1 MERKKKWEGL
11 NSKNLSASSMDSSL
25 IGPTL
30 PPISS
35 FTLPTG
41 ASGATGPTGPTGATG
56 ITGPTGPTG
65 ATGITGPTGPTGATG
80 ITGSTGPTGVTGI
93 TGPTGPT
100 GVTGPSGG
108 PAGPTGPTG
117 PSGGP
122 IGPTGA
128 TGITGPIGPT
138 GATGI
143 TGPIGPTGAT
153 GITGSTGPTGVTGIT
168 GPTGPTGVTGITGST
183 GPTGVTGITGP
194 TGPTGVTG
202 ITGSTGPTGVTGI
215 TGPTG
220 PTGVT
225 GITGPTGPTGVTGI
239 TGPTGPTGFESAFR
253 AFKSTDQSV
262 TANTLSIVTFETTQ
276 FDLNGE
282 YDGVSTFIPQQDGV
296 YLIITTII
304 FSPTDDTLNY
314 VTEVFIT
321 VNSALIAGDDSFF
334 GGNTG
339 LLNAVTVSTI
349 VQLNAGDMVQVQ
361 AGSTIDG
368 VIASP
373 LLTNFQA
380 ARFPSPVPNTL
391 FLLNNVSADWSKR
404 PFSRKS

>member
-11 NSKNLSASSMDSSL
+11 NSKNLSASSLDSSL

-41 ASGATGPTGPTGATG
+41 ASGATGPTGPTGVTG

-65 ATGITGPTGPTGATG
+65 ATGITGPTGPTG
-80 ITGSTGPTGVTGI
+80 I
-93 TGPTGPT
+93 TGP
-100 GVTGPSGG
+100 
-108 PAGPTGPTG
+108 
-117 PSGGP
+117 
-122 IGPTGA
+122 
-128 TGITGPIGPT
+128 
-138 GATGI
+138 
-143 TGPIGPTGAT
+143 
-153 GITGSTGPTGVTGIT
+153 
-168 GPTGPTGVTGITGST
+168 
-183 GPTGVTGITGP
+183 
-194 TGPTGVTG
+194 
-202 ITGSTGPTGVTGI
+202 TGPTGVTGI

-239 TGPTGPTGFESAFR
+239 TGPTGPTGVTGITGPTGPSGGPIGPTGATGITGSTGPTGATGITGSTGPTGATGITGPTGPTGVTGITGSTGPTGATGITGPTGLTGVTGITGPTGPTGVTGITGPTGFESAFR

-368 VIASP
+368 FIASP

-391 FLLNNVSADWSKR
+391 FLLNNLSADWSKR
-404 PFSRKS
+404 PFSRKT

>member
-1 MERKKKWEGL
+1 M
-11 NSKNLSASSMDSSL
+11 
-25 IGPTL
+25 
-30 PPISS
+30 
-35 FTLPTG
+35 
-41 ASGATGPTGPTGATG
+41 TGP
-56 ITGPTGPTG
+56 
-65 ATGITGPTGPTGATG
+65 
-80 ITGSTGPTGVTGI
+80 
-93 TGPTGPT
+93 
-100 GVTGPSGG
+100 
-108 PAGPTGPTG
+108 
-117 PSGGP
+117 
-122 IGPTGA
+122 
-128 TGITGPIGPT
+128 
-138 GATGI
+138 
-143 TGPIGPTGAT
+143 
-153 GITGSTGPTGVTGIT
+153 
-168 GPTGPTGVTGITGST
+168 
-183 GPTGVTGITGP
+183 
-194 TGPTGVTG
+194 
-202 ITGSTGPTGVTGI
+202 
-215 TGPTG
+215 
-220 PTGVT
+220 
-225 GITGPTGPTGVTGI
+225 

-262 TANTLSIVTFETTQ
+262 IANTLSIVTFETTQ

-321 VNSALIAGDDSFF
+321 VNSTLIAGDDSFF

-368 VIASP
+368 AIASP

-391 FLLNNVSADWSKR
+391 FLLNNLSADWSNR

>member
-11 NSKNLSASSMDSSL
+11 NSKKLSASSLDSSL

-35 FTLPTG
+35 FTLPSGPTGSTG
-41 ASGATGPTGPTGATG
+41 ATGGTGATGPTGATGRTGATGPTGATG
-56 ITGPTGPTG
+56 ITG
-65 ATGITGPTGPTGATG
+65 A
-80 ITGSTGPTGVTGI
+80 
-93 TGPTGPT
+93 
-100 GVTGPSGG
+100 
-108 PAGPTGPTG
+108 
-117 PSGGP
+117 
-122 IGPTGA
+122 
-128 TGITGPIGPT
+128 
-138 GATGI
+138 
-143 TGPIGPTGAT
+143 
-153 GITGSTGPTGVTGIT
+153 
-168 GPTGPTGVTGITGST
+168 
-183 GPTGVTGITGP
+183 
-194 TGPTGVTG
+194 
-202 ITGSTGPTGVTGI
+202 TGPTGVTGI

-225 GITGPTGPTGVTGI
+225 GITGPTGPTGVTGVTGPSGGPVGPTGPTGPSGGPIGPTGITGPTGPTGATGITGPTGPTGATGIIGPTGPTGATGITGPTGPTGVTGITGPTGATGI

-368 VIASP
+368 AIASP

-391 FLLNNVSADWSKR
+391 FLLNNLSADWSKR

>member
-1 MERKKKWEGL
+1 
-11 NSKNLSASSMDSSL
+11 
-25 IGPTL
+25 
-30 PPISS
+30 
-35 FTLPTG
+35 TG
-41 ASGATGPTGPTGATG
+41 ATGPTGATG
-56 ITGPTGPTG
+56 ITG
-65 ATGITGPTGPTGATG
+65 A
-80 ITGSTGPTGVTGI
+80 
-93 TGPTGPT
+93 
-100 GVTGPSGG
+100 
-108 PAGPTGPTG
+108 
-117 PSGGP
+117 
-122 IGPTGA
+122 
-128 TGITGPIGPT
+128 
-138 GATGI
+138 
-143 TGPIGPTGAT
+143 
-153 GITGSTGPTGVTGIT
+153 
-168 GPTGPTGVTGITGST
+168 
-183 GPTGVTGITGP
+183 
-194 TGPTGVTG
+194 
-202 ITGSTGPTGVTGI
+202 TGPTGVTGI

-225 GITGPTGPTGVTGI
+225 GITGPTGPTGVTGVTGPSGGPAGPTGPTGPSGGPIGPTGSTGATGI
-239 TGPTGPTGFESAFR
+239 TGPTGSTGATGASGITGPTGPTGATGITGATGPTGFESAFR

-262 TANTLSIVTFETTQ
+262 TANTLSLVTFETTQ

-321 VNSALIAGDDSFF
+321 VNSTLIAGDDSFF

-368 VIASP
+368 AIASP

-391 FLLNNVSADWSKR
+391 FLLNNLSADWSKR

>member
-11 NSKNLSASSMDSSL
+11 NSKNLSASSLDSSL

-41 ASGATGPTGPTGATG
+41 ATGPTGPTGVTGITGPTGVTGITGPTGVTGITGPTGVTGITGPTGPTGVTGITGPTGVTGITGPIGPTGVTGITGPTGPTGVTGPSGGPVGPTGPTGPSGGPIGPTGITGPTGPTGATG

-80 ITGSTGPTGVTGI
+80 ITGPTGPTGATGI

-100 GVTGPSGG
+100 G
-108 PAGPTGPTG
+108 A
-117 PSGGP
+117 
-122 IGPTGA
+122 
-128 TGITGPIGPT
+128 
-138 GATGI
+138 
-143 TGPIGPTGAT
+143 
-153 GITGSTGPTGVTGIT
+153 
-168 GPTGPTGVTGITGST
+168 
-183 GPTGVTGITGP
+183 
-194 TGPTGVTG
+194 
-202 ITGSTGPTGVTGI
+202 
-215 TGPTG
+215 
-220 PTGVT
+220 
-225 GITGPTGPTGVTGI
+225 TGI

-296 YLIITTII
+296 YLIIATII

-321 VNSALIAGDDSFF
+321 VNSTLIAGDDSFF

-368 VIASP
+368 AIASP

-391 FLLNNVSADWSKR
+391 FLLNNLSADWSKR

>member
-11 NSKNLSASSMDSSL
+11 NSKNLSASSLDSSL

-41 ASGATGPTGPTGATG
+41 ASGATGPTGPTGVTGITGPIGPTGVTGVTGPSGGPVGPTGPTGPSGGPIGPTGITGPTGPTGATG

-80 ITGSTGPTGVTGI
+80 ITG
-93 TGPTGPT
+93 PTGPT
-100 GVTGPSGG
+100 G
-108 PAGPTGPTG
+108 A
-117 PSGGP
+117 
-122 IGPTGA
+122 
-128 TGITGPIGPT
+128 
-138 GATGI
+138 
-143 TGPIGPTGAT
+143 
-153 GITGSTGPTGVTGIT
+153 
-168 GPTGPTGVTGITGST
+168 
-183 GPTGVTGITGP
+183 
-194 TGPTGVTG
+194 
-202 ITGSTGPTGVTGI
+202 TGI

-225 GITGPTGPTGVTGI
+225 GITGPTGPTGATGI

-368 VIASP
+368 AIASP

-391 FLLNNVSADWSKR
+391 FLLNNLSADWSKR

>member
-11 NSKNLSASSMDSSL
+11 NSKKLSASSLDSSL

-35 FTLPTG
+35 FTLP
-41 ASGATGPTGPTGATG
+41 SGPTGSTGATG
-56 ITGPTGPTG
+56 GTG
-65 ATGITGPTGPTGATG
+65 A
-80 ITGSTGPTGVTGI
+80 
-93 TGPTGPT
+93 
-100 GVTGPSGG
+100 
-108 PAGPTGPTG
+108 
-117 PSGGP
+117 
-122 IGPTGA
+122 
-128 TGITGPIGPT
+128 
-138 GATGI
+138 
-143 TGPIGPTGAT
+143 
-153 GITGSTGPTGVTGIT
+153 
-168 GPTGPTGVTGITGST
+168 
-183 GPTGVTGITGP
+183 
-194 TGPTGVTG
+194 
-202 ITGSTGPTGVTGI
+202 TGPTGVTGI

-225 GITGPTGPTGVTGI
+225 GITGPTGPTGVTGITGPTGPTGVTGITGPTGPTGPSGGPIGPTGITGPTGPTGATGITGPTGPTGATGIIGPTGPTGATGITGPTGPTGATGI

-368 VIASP
+368 AIASP

-391 FLLNNVSADWSKR
+391 FLLNNLSADWSKR

>member
-41 ASGATGPTGPTGATG
+41 ATGPTGPTGASGATGPTGPTGTSGATGPTGTSGATGPTGPTGATG
-56 ITGPTGPTG
+56 ITGPTGATG

-100 GVTGPSGG
+100 GVTGVTGPSGG

-128 TGITGPIGPT
+128 TGITGPTGPT

-143 TGPIGPTGAT
+143 TGPTGPTGATGITGPTGPTGATGITGPTGAT
-153 GITGSTGPTGVTGIT
+153 GITGS
-168 GPTGPTGVTGITGST
+168 
-183 GPTGVTGITGP
+183 
-194 TGPTGVTG
+194 
-202 ITGSTGPTGVTGI
+202 
-215 TGPTG
+215 TG

>member
-1 MERKKKWEGL
+1 PT
-11 NSKNLSASSMDSSL
+11 
-25 IGPTL
+25 GPTGV
-30 PPISS
+30 
-35 FTLPTG
+35 TG
-41 ASGATGPTGPTGATG
+41 VTGPTGPTGVTGVTGPSGGPVGPTGPTGPSGGPIGPTG

-65 ATGITGPTGPTGATG
+65 ATGITGPTGPTGA
-80 ITGSTGPTGVTGI
+80 
-93 TGPTGPT
+93 
-100 GVTGPSGG
+100 
-108 PAGPTGPTG
+108 
-117 PSGGP
+117 
-122 IGPTGA
+122 
-128 TGITGPIGPT
+128 
-138 GATGI
+138 
-143 TGPIGPTGAT
+143 
-153 GITGSTGPTGVTGIT
+153 
-168 GPTGPTGVTGITGST
+168 
-183 GPTGVTGITGP
+183 
-194 TGPTGVTG
+194 
-202 ITGSTGPTGVTGI
+202 
-215 TGPTG
+215 
-220 PTGVT
+220 T

-368 VIASP
+368 AIASP

-391 FLLNNVSADWSKR
+391 FLLNNLSADWSKR

>member
-11 NSKNLSASSMDSSL
+11 NSKKLSASSLDSSL

-35 FTLPTG
+35 FTLPSGPTGSTG
-41 ASGATGPTGPTGATG
+41 ATGGTGATGPTGATGRTGATGPTGVTGITGPTGPTGVTGITGPTGVTGITGPTGPTGVTGVTGPSGGPVGPTGPTGPSGGPIGPTGITGPTGPTGATG

-80 ITGSTGPTGVTGI
+80 IIGPT
-93 TGPTGPT
+93 
-100 GVTGPSGG
+100 
-108 PAGPTGPTG
+108 
-117 PSGGP
+117 
-122 IGPTGA
+122 GPTGA
-128 TGITGPIGPT
+128 TGII
-138 GATGI
+138 
-143 TGPIGPTGAT
+143 
-153 GITGSTGPTGVTGIT
+153 
-168 GPTGPTGVTGITGST
+168 GPTGPTGA
-183 GPTGVTGITGP
+183 
-194 TGPTGVTG
+194 
-202 ITGSTGPTGVTGI
+202 TGI

-225 GITGPTGPTGVTGI
+225 GITGPTGATGI

-368 VIASP
+368 AIASP

-391 FLLNNVSADWSKR
+391 FLLNNLSADWSKR

>member
-11 NSKNLSASSMDSSL
+11 NSKNLSASSLDSSL

-41 ASGATGPTGPTGATG
+41 ISGATGPTGPTGVTGITGPTGPTGVTGITGPVGPTGPTGVTGITGPTGPTGVTGITGPTGPTGVTGVTGPSGGPAGPTGPTGATG

-80 ITGSTGPTGVTGI
+80 ITGPTGPMGVTGV
-93 TGPTGPT
+93 TGPTGPMGVT
-100 GVTGPSGG
+100 GVTGP
-108 PAGPTGPTG
+108 TGPM
-117 PSGGP
+117 
-122 IGPTGA
+122 
-128 TGITGPIGPT
+128 
-138 GATGI
+138 
-143 TGPIGPTGAT
+143 
-153 GITGSTGPTGVTGIT
+153 
-168 GPTGPTGVTGITGST
+168 
-183 GPTGVTGITGP
+183 
-194 TGPTGVTG
+194 
-202 ITGSTGPTGVTGI
+202 
-215 TGPTG
+215 
-220 PTGVT
+220 
-225 GITGPTGPTGVTGI
+225 GVTGI

-304 FSPTDDTLNY
+304 FRPTDDTLNY
-314 VTEVFIT
+314 VTEAFIT

-380 ARFPSPVPNTL
+380 ARFPSPVPNAL
-391 FLLNNVSADWSKR
+391 FLLNNLSADWSKR
-404 PFSRKS
+404 PFSRKT

>member
-11 NSKNLSASSMDSSL
+11 NSKNLSASSLDSSL

-41 ASGATGPTGPTGATG
+41 ASGATGPTGPTGVTGITGPIGPTGATGITGPTGPTGVTAITGPTGPTGVTGITGPTGSTGVTGITGPTGPTGITG

-65 ATGITGPTGPTGATG
+65 ATGITGPTGPTG
-80 ITGSTGPTGVTGI
+80 V
-93 TGPTGPT
+93 T

-128 TGITGPIGPT
+128 
-138 GATGI
+138 
-143 TGPIGPTGAT
+143 
-153 GITGSTGPTGVTGIT
+153 
-168 GPTGPTGVTGITGST
+168 
-183 GPTGVTGITGP
+183 
-194 TGPTGVTG
+194 
-202 ITGSTGPTGVTGI
+202 
-215 TGPTG
+215 
-220 PTGVT
+220 
-225 GITGPTGPTGVTGI
+225 TGI

>member
-11 NSKNLSASSMDSSL
+11 NSKNLSASSLDSSL

-41 ASGATGPTGPTGATG
+41 ASGATGPTGPTGVTGITGPTGPTGVTGITGPTGPTGVTGITGPTGPTGVTGVTGITGPTGPTGVTGITGSTGPSGGPVGPTGPTGPTGATG

-65 ATGITGPTGPTGATG
+65 ATGITGPTGPTGA
-80 ITGSTGPTGVTGI
+80 
-93 TGPTGPT
+93 
-100 GVTGPSGG
+100 
-108 PAGPTGPTG
+108 
-117 PSGGP
+117 
-122 IGPTGA
+122 
-128 TGITGPIGPT
+128 
-138 GATGI
+138 
-143 TGPIGPTGAT
+143 
-153 GITGSTGPTGVTGIT
+153 
-168 GPTGPTGVTGITGST
+168 
-183 GPTGVTGITGP
+183 
-194 TGPTGVTG
+194 
-202 ITGSTGPTGVTGI
+202 
-215 TGPTG
+215 
-220 PTGVT
+220 
-225 GITGPTGPTGVTGI
+225 TGI

-304 FSPTDDTLNY
+304 FSPTDNTLNY

-368 VIASP
+368 AIASP

-391 FLLNNVSADWSKR
+391 FLLNNLSADWSKR

>member
-1 MERKKKWEGL
+1 
-11 NSKNLSASSMDSSL
+11 
-25 IGPTL
+25 
-30 PPISS
+30 
-35 FTLPTG
+35 
-41 ASGATGPTGPTGATG
+41 TGPTGPTG
-56 ITGPTGPTG
+56 
-65 ATGITGPTGPTGATG
+65 
-80 ITGSTGPTGVTGI
+80 V
-93 TGPTGPT
+93 T

-128 TGITGPIGPT
+128 TGATGVTGPT
-138 GATGI
+138 GA
-143 TGPIGPTGAT
+143 
-153 GITGSTGPTGVTGIT
+153 TGIT
-168 GPTGPTGVTGITGST
+168 GPTGPTGVTG
-183 GPTGVTGITGP
+183 VTGP
-194 TGPTGVTG
+194 TGPTG
-202 ITGSTGPTGVTGI
+202 ITGV

-220 PTGVT
+220 PTGAT
-225 GITGPTGPTGVTGI
+225 GVTGPTGATGI

-304 FSPTDDTLNY
+304 FSPTDNTLNY

-321 VNSALIAGDDSFF
+321 VNSTLIAGDDSFF

-368 VIASP
+368 SIASP

-380 ARFPSPVPNTL
+380 ARFPSPVPNTF
-391 FLLNNVSADWSKR
+391 FLLNNLPADWSKR

>member
-11 NSKNLSASSMDSSL
+11 NSKNLSASSLDSSL

-41 ASGATGPTGPTGATG
+41 ASGATGPTGPTGVTGITGPTGPTGVTGITGPTGPTGVTGITGPTGPTGVTGVTGPSGGPVGPTGPTGPSGGPIGPTGITGPTGPTGATG

-80 ITGSTGPTGVTGI
+80 ITG
-93 TGPTGPT
+93 PTGPT
-100 GVTGPSGG
+100 G
-108 PAGPTGPTG
+108 A
-117 PSGGP
+117 
-122 IGPTGA
+122 
-128 TGITGPIGPT
+128 
-138 GATGI
+138 
-143 TGPIGPTGAT
+143 
-153 GITGSTGPTGVTGIT
+153 
-168 GPTGPTGVTGITGST
+168 
-183 GPTGVTGITGP
+183 
-194 TGPTGVTG
+194 
-202 ITGSTGPTGVTGI
+202 TGI

-225 GITGPTGPTGVTGI
+225 GITGPTGPTGATGI

-368 VIASP
+368 AIASP

-391 FLLNNVSADWSKR
+391 FLLNNLSADWSKR

>member
-41 ASGATGPTGPTGATG
+41 ISGATGPTGPTGATG
-56 ITGPTGPTG
+56 ITGATGPTG
-65 ATGITGPTGPTGATG
+65 ATGITGATGPTGATG
-80 ITGSTGPTGVTGI
+80 ITGATGPTGATGITGATGPTGATGITGATGPSGATGITGATGPTGVTGI
-93 TGPTGPT
+93 TGPTGPTGVT

-122 IGPTGA
+122 IGA
-128 TGITGPIGPT
+128 
-138 GATGI
+138 
-143 TGPIGPTGAT
+143 
-153 GITGSTGPTGVTGIT
+153 TGSTGASGIT
-168 GPTGPTGVTGITGST
+168 GPTGST
-183 GPTGVTGITGP
+183 GATGASGITGP
-194 TGPTGVTG
+194 TG
-202 ITGSTGPTGVTGI
+202 STGATGASGI

-225 GITGPTGPTGVTGI
+225 GITGPTGPTGATGITGPTGSTGVTGI

-262 TANTLSIVTFETTQ
+262 TANTLSLVTFETTQ

-321 VNSALIAGDDSFF
+321 VNSTLIAGDDSFF

-368 VIASP
+368 AIASP

-391 FLLNNVSADWSKR
+391 FLLNNLSADWSKR

>member
-11 NSKNLSASSMDSSL
+11 NFKNPSADSLDSSL

-41 ASGATGPTGPTGATG
+41 ISGATGPTGPTGATG
-56 ITGPTGPTG
+56 ITGPTGLTGVTGITGPTGLTGVTGITGPIGSTGATGIAGPTGPTGATGITGPTGLTGVTGITGPIGPTG

-80 ITGSTGPTGVTGI
+80 IAGPTGPTGATGI

-100 GVTGPSGG
+100 G
-108 PAGPTGPTG
+108 A
-117 PSGGP
+117 
-122 IGPTGA
+122 
-128 TGITGPIGPT
+128 
-138 GATGI
+138 
-143 TGPIGPTGAT
+143 
-153 GITGSTGPTGVTGIT
+153 
-168 GPTGPTGVTGITGST
+168 
-183 GPTGVTGITGP
+183 
-194 TGPTGVTG
+194 
-202 ITGSTGPTGVTGI
+202 
-215 TGPTG
+215 
-220 PTGVT
+220 
-225 GITGPTGPTGVTGI
+225 TGI

-391 FLLNNVSADWSKR
+391 FLLNNLSADWSKR
-404 PFSRKS
+404 PFSRTT

>member
-11 NSKNLSASSMDSSL
+11 NSKNLSASPLDSSL

-41 ASGATGPTGPTGATG
+41 ASGATGPTGPTG
-56 ITGPTGPTG
+56 
-65 ATGITGPTGPTGATG
+65 
-80 ITGSTGPTGVTGI
+80 VTGI
-93 TGPTGPT
+93 TGP
-100 GVTGPSGG
+100 
-108 PAGPTGPTG
+108 
-117 PSGGP
+117 
-122 IGPTGA
+122 I
-128 TGITGPIGPT
+128 
-138 GATGI
+138 
-143 TGPIGPTGAT
+143 
-153 GITGSTGPTGVTGIT
+153 
-168 GPTGPTGVTGITGST
+168 
-183 GPTGVTGITGP
+183 
-194 TGPTGVTG
+194 
-202 ITGSTGPTGVTGI
+202 GPTGVTGI

-225 GITGPTGPTGVTGI
+225 GITGPTGATGVTGI
-239 TGPTGPTGFESAFR
+239 TGPTGATGVTGITGPTGATGVTGITGPTGATGVTGITGPTGPTGPTGFESAFR

-368 VIASP
+368 AIASP

-391 FLLNNVSADWSKR
+391 FLLNNLSADWSKR

>member
-1 MERKKKWEGL
+1 MEKKKKWEGL
-11 NSKNLSASSMDSSL
+11 KANNLSSSSLDSSL

-30 PPISS
+30 PPIPS
-35 FTLPTG
+35 FTLPTGGTGSTGPTGASGITGPTGPMGASGITGPTGPTG
-41 ASGATGPTGPTGATG
+41 ASGATGPTGPTG
-56 ITGPTGPTG
+56 
-65 ATGITGPTGPTGATG
+65 
-80 ITGSTGPTGVTGI
+80 V
-93 TGPTGPT
+93 T

-128 TGITGPIGPT
+128 TGITGLTGPT
-138 GATGI
+138 GA
-143 TGPIGPTGAT
+143 
-153 GITGSTGPTGVTGIT
+153 TGIT
-168 GPTGPTGVTGITGST
+168 GPTGPTGVTGITGS
-183 GPTGVTGITGP
+183 
-194 TGPTGVTG
+194 
-202 ITGSTGPTGVTGI
+202 
-215 TGPTG
+215 
-220 PTGVT
+220 
-225 GITGPTGPTGVTGI
+225 TGPTGVTGI

-262 TANTLSIVTFETTQ
+262 TANTLSLVTFETTQ

-282 YDGVSTFIPQQDGV
+282 YDGVSTFIPQQDGI

-321 VNSALIAGDDSFF
+321 VNSTLIAGDDSFF

-368 VIASP
+368 AIASP

-380 ARFPSPVPNTL
+380 ARFPSPVPNAL
-391 FLLNNVSADWSKR
+391 FLLNNLSADLSKR

>member
-11 NSKNLSASSMDSSL
+11 NSKKLSASSLDSSL

-35 FTLPTG
+35 FTLP
-41 ASGATGPTGPTGATG
+41 SGPTGPTGATG
-56 ITGPTGPTG
+56 GTGATGPTG
-65 ATGITGPTGPTGATG
+65 ATGRTGA
-80 ITGSTGPTGVTGI
+80 
-93 TGPTGPT
+93 
-100 GVTGPSGG
+100 
-108 PAGPTGPTG
+108 
-117 PSGGP
+117 
-122 IGPTGA
+122 
-128 TGITGPIGPT
+128 
-138 GATGI
+138 
-143 TGPIGPTGAT
+143 
-153 GITGSTGPTGVTGIT
+153 
-168 GPTGPTGVTGITGST
+168 
-183 GPTGVTGITGP
+183 
-194 TGPTGVTG
+194 
-202 ITGSTGPTGVTGI
+202 TGPTGVTGI

-225 GITGPTGPTGVTGI
+225 GITGPTGPTGVTGVTGPSGGPVGPTGPTGPSGGPIGPTGITGPTGPTGATGITGPTGPTGATGIIGPTGPTGATGITGPTGATGIIGPTGPTGATGIIGPTGPTGATGITGPTGPTGVTGITGPTGATGI

-368 VIASP
+368 AIASP

-391 FLLNNVSADWSKR
+391 FLLNNLSADWSKR

>member
-11 NSKNLSASSMDSSL
+11 NSKNLSASSLDSSL

-41 ASGATGPTGPTGATG
+41 ATGITGPTGPTGATG

-80 ITGSTGPTGVTGI
+80 ITGPT
-93 TGPTGPT
+93 
-100 GVTGPSGG
+100 
-108 PAGPTGPTG
+108 
-117 PSGGP
+117 
-122 IGPTGA
+122 GPTGA
-128 TGITGPIGPT
+128 TGM
-138 GATGI
+138 A
-143 TGPIGPTGAT
+143 
-153 GITGSTGPTGVTGIT
+153 
-168 GPTGPTGVTGITGST
+168 
-183 GPTGVTGITGP
+183 
-194 TGPTGVTG
+194 
-202 ITGSTGPTGVTGI
+202 
-215 TGPTG
+215 GPTG

-225 GITGPTGPTGVTGI
+225 GITGPTGATGI

-391 FLLNNVSADWSKR
+391 FLLNNLPADWSKR

>member
-11 NSKNLSASSMDSSL
+11 NSKNPSADSLDSSL

-41 ASGATGPTGPTGATG
+41 ISGATGPTGPTGATG

-65 ATGITGPTGPTGATG
+65 ATGITGPTGL
-80 ITGSTGPTGVTGI
+80 TGV
-93 TGPTGPT
+93 
-100 GVTGPSGG
+100 
-108 PAGPTGPTG
+108 
-117 PSGGP
+117 
-122 IGPTGA
+122 

-143 TGPIGPTGAT
+143 TGPTGPTGAT
-153 GITGSTGPTGVTGIT
+153 GITGPTGLTGVTGIT
-168 GPTGPTGVTGITGST
+168 GPTGL
-183 GPTGVTGITGP
+183 TGVTGITGP
-194 TGPTGVTG
+194 TGL
-202 ITGSTGPTGVTGI
+202 TGVTGI

-220 PTGVT
+220 L
-225 GITGPTGPTGVTGI
+225 TGVTGI

-339 LLNAVTVSTI
+339 FLNAVTVSTI

-391 FLLNNVSADWSKR
+391 FLLNNLSADWSKR
-404 PFSRKS
+404 PFSRTT

>member
-1 MERKKKWEGL
+1 MEKKKKWEGL
-11 NSKNLSASSMDSSL
+11 KAKNLSSSSLDSSL

-30 PPISS
+30 PPIPS
-35 FTLPTG
+35 FTLPTGVTGPTGPTGASGITGPTGPTG
-41 ASGATGPTGPTGATG
+41 ASGATGPTGPTGASG

-65 ATGITGPTGPTGATG
+65 ASGATGPTGPTG
-80 ITGSTGPTGVTGI
+80 V
-93 TGPTGPT
+93 T

-128 TGITGPIGPT
+128 
-138 GATGI
+138 
-143 TGPIGPTGAT
+143 
-153 GITGSTGPTGVTGIT
+153 S
-168 GPTGPTGVTGITGST
+168 
-183 GPTGVTGITGP
+183 
-194 TGPTGVTG
+194 
-202 ITGSTGPTGVTGI
+202 GI

-225 GITGPTGPTGVTGI
+225 GITGPTGPTGASGITGPTGPTGVTGI
-239 TGPTGPTGFESAFR
+239 TGPTGPTGASGVTGPTGPTGASGIAGPTGPTGVSGITGPTGPTGVTGITGPTGPTGATGFESAFR
-253 AFKSTDQSV
+253 AFKSIDQSV

-391 FLLNNVSADWSKR
+391 FLLNNLSADWSKR
-404 PFSRKS
+404 PFSRKT

>member
-1 MERKKKWEGL
+1 P
-11 NSKNLSASSMDSSL
+11 
-25 IGPTL
+25 IGPTGASGITG
-30 PPISS
+30 P
-35 FTLPTG
+35 TGPTG
-41 ASGATGPTGPTGATG
+41 ASGATGPTGPTGASG

-65 ATGITGPTGPTGATG
+65 ASGATGPTGPTGASGATG
-80 ITGSTGPTGVTGI
+80 PMGPTGV
-93 TGPTGPT
+93 T

-128 TGITGPIGPT
+128 
-138 GATGI
+138 
-143 TGPIGPTGAT
+143 
-153 GITGSTGPTGVTGIT
+153 SGIT
-168 GPTGPTGVTGITGST
+168 GPTGPTGASGA
-183 GPTGVTGITGP
+183 TGP
-194 TGPTGVTG
+194 TGPTGA
-202 ITGSTGPTGVTGI
+202 
-215 TGPTG
+215 
-220 PTGVT
+220 
-225 GITGPTGPTGVTGI
+225 
-239 TGPTGPTGFESAFR
+239 TGFESAFR
-253 AFKSTDQSV
+253 AFKSIDQSV

-391 FLLNNVSADWSKR
+391 FLLNNLSADWSKR
-404 PFSRKS
+404 PFSRKT

>member
-1 MERKKKWEGL
+1 MEKKKKWEGL
-11 NSKNLSASSMDSSL
+11 KAKNLSSSSLDSSL

-30 PPISS
+30 PPIPS
-35 FTLPTG
+35 FTLPTGGTGPTGPTG
-41 ASGATGPTGPTGATG
+41 ASGATGPTGPTG
-56 ITGPTGPTG
+56 
-65 ATGITGPTGPTGATG
+65 
-80 ITGSTGPTGVTGI
+80 V
-93 TGPTGPT
+93 T

-128 TGITGPIGPT
+128 SGITGPTGPT
-138 GATGI
+138 GASGI
-143 TGPIGPTGAT
+143 TGPTGPTGAS
-153 GITGSTGPTGVTGIT
+153 GITGPTGPTGASGAT
-168 GPTGPTGVTGITGST
+168 GPTGPTGVTGVT
-183 GPTGVTGITGP
+183 GPTGP

-202 ITGSTGPTGVTGI
+202 V
-215 TGPTG
+215 
-220 PTGVT
+220 
-225 GITGPTGPTGVTGI
+225 

-262 TANTLSIVTFETTQ
+262 TANTLSLVTFETTQ

-282 YDGVSTFIPQQDGV
+282 YDGVSTFIPQQDGI

-321 VNSALIAGDDSFF
+321 VNSTLIAGDDSFF

-368 VIASP
+368 AIASP

-380 ARFPSPVPNTL
+380 ARFPSPVPNAL
-391 FLLNNVSADWSKR
+391 FLLNNLSADLSKR

>member
-1 MERKKKWEGL
+1 MERKKKWKGL
-11 NSKNLSASSMDSSL
+11 NSKNLSASSLDSSL

-41 ASGATGPTGPTGATG
+41 ASGATGPTGPTG
-56 ITGPTGPTG
+56 
-65 ATGITGPTGPTGATG
+65 
-80 ITGSTGPTGVTGI
+80 VTGI
-93 TGPTGPT
+93 TGPTGP
-100 GVTGPSGG
+100 
-108 PAGPTGPTG
+108 
-117 PSGGP
+117 
-122 IGPTGA
+122 
-128 TGITGPIGPT
+128 
-138 GATGI
+138 
-143 TGPIGPTGAT
+143 
-153 GITGSTGPTGVTGIT
+153 TGPTGVTGIT
-168 GPTGPTGVTGITGST
+168 GPTGPTGVTGITGPT
-183 GPTGVTGITGP
+183 GPTGITGITGP
-194 TGPTGVTG
+194 
-202 ITGSTGPTGVTGI
+202 TGPTGVTGI

-225 GITGPTGPTGVTGI
+225 GITGPTGPTGVTGVTGPSGGPVGPTGPTGPSGGPIGPTGITGPTGPTGATGITGPTGPTGATGITGPTGPTGVTGITGPTGPTGATGI

-368 VIASP
+368 AIASP

-391 FLLNNVSADWSKR
+391 FLLNNLSADWSKR

>member
-11 NSKNLSASSMDSSL
+11 NSKKLSASSLDSSL

-35 FTLPTG
+35 FTLP
-41 ASGATGPTGPTGATG
+41 SGPTGSTGATG
-56 ITGPTGPTG
+56 GTG
-65 ATGITGPTGPTGATG
+65 A
-80 ITGSTGPTGVTGI
+80 
-93 TGPTGPT
+93 
-100 GVTGPSGG
+100 
-108 PAGPTGPTG
+108 
-117 PSGGP
+117 
-122 IGPTGA
+122 
-128 TGITGPIGPT
+128 
-138 GATGI
+138 
-143 TGPIGPTGAT
+143 
-153 GITGSTGPTGVTGIT
+153 
-168 GPTGPTGVTGITGST
+168 
-183 GPTGVTGITGP
+183 
-194 TGPTGVTG
+194 
-202 ITGSTGPTGVTGI
+202 TGPTGVTGI

-225 GITGPTGPTGVTGI
+225 GITGPTGPTGVTGITGPTGPTGVTGVTGPSGGPVGPTGPTGPSGGPIGPTGITGPTGPTGATGITGPTGPTGATGIIGPTGPTGATGITGPTGPTGATGIIGPTGPTGATGITGPTGPTGVTGITGPTGATGI

-368 VIASP
+368 AIASP

-391 FLLNNVSADWSKR
+391 FLLNNLSADWSKR

>member
-11 NSKNLSASSMDSSL
+11 NSKNLSASSLDSSL

-41 ASGATGPTGPTGATG
+41 ASGATGPTGPTGVTGITGPTGPTGVTGITGPTGPTGVTGVTGPSGGPVGPTGPTGPSGGPIGPTG

-80 ITGSTGPTGVTGI
+80 ITG
-93 TGPTGPT
+93 
-100 GVTGPSGG
+100 
-108 PAGPTGPTG
+108 
-117 PSGGP
+117 
-122 IGPTGA
+122 
-128 TGITGPIGPT
+128 
-138 GATGI
+138 
-143 TGPIGPTGAT
+143 
-153 GITGSTGPTGVTGIT
+153 
-168 GPTGPTGVTGITGST
+168 
-183 GPTGVTGITGP
+183 
-194 TGPTGVTG
+194 
-202 ITGSTGPTGVTGI
+202 
-215 TGPTG
+215 PTG

-225 GITGPTGPTGVTGI
+225 GITGPTGPTGATGI

-296 YLIITTII
+296 YLIIATII

-321 VNSALIAGDDSFF
+321 VNSTLIAGDDSFF

-368 VIASP
+368 AIASP

-391 FLLNNVSADWSKR
+391 FLLNNLSADWSKR

>member
-11 NSKNLSASSMDSSL
+11 NSKNLSASSLDSSL

-41 ASGATGPTGPTGATG
+41 ISGATGPTGPTGATGITGPTGPTGATGITGPTGVTGITGPTGPTGVTGITGPTGPTGATGITGPTGVTGITGPTGPTGVTGVTGPSGGPVGPTGPTGPSGGPIGPTGATGITGPTGPTGATG

-80 ITGSTGPTGVTGI
+80 ITGPTGPTGATGITGPTGATGITGPTGSTGVTGI

-100 GVTGPSGG
+100 GS
-108 PAGPTGPTG
+108 
-117 PSGGP
+117 
-122 IGPTGA
+122 
-128 TGITGPIGPT
+128 
-138 GATGI
+138 
-143 TGPIGPTGAT
+143 
-153 GITGSTGPTGVTGIT
+153 
-168 GPTGPTGVTGITGST
+168 
-183 GPTGVTGITGP
+183 
-194 TGPTGVTG
+194 
-202 ITGSTGPTGVTGI
+202 
-215 TGPTG
+215 
-220 PTGVT
+220 
-225 GITGPTGPTGVTGI
+225 
-239 TGPTGPTGFESAFR
+239 TGFESAFR
-253 AFKSTDQSV
+253 AFKSIDQSV

-304 FSPTDDTLNY
+304 FRPTDDTLNY
-314 VTEVFIT
+314 VTEAFIT

-391 FLLNNVSADWSKR
+391 FLLNNLSADWSKR
-404 PFSRKS
+404 PFSRKT

>member
-1 MERKKKWEGL
+1 MEKKKKWEGL
-11 NSKNLSASSMDSSL
+11 KAKNLSSSSLDSSL

-30 PPISS
+30 PPIPS

-41 ASGATGPTGPTGATG
+41 VTGPTGPTGASG

-65 ATGITGPTGPTGATG
+65 A
-80 ITGSTGPTGVTGI
+80 SGI

-100 GVTGPSGG
+100 GVS
-108 PAGPTGPTG
+108 
-117 PSGGP
+117 
-122 IGPTGA
+122 
-128 TGITGPIGPT
+128 
-138 GATGI
+138 
-143 TGPIGPTGAT
+143 
-153 GITGSTGPTGVTGIT
+153 
-168 GPTGPTGVTGITGST
+168 
-183 GPTGVTGITGP
+183 
-194 TGPTGVTG
+194 
-202 ITGSTGPTGVTGI
+202 GI

-225 GITGPTGPTGVTGI
+225 GITGPTGPTGA
-239 TGPTGPTGFESAFR
+239 TGFESAFR
-253 AFKSTDQSV
+253 AFKSIDQSV

-391 FLLNNVSADWSKR
+391 FLLNNLSADWSKR
-404 PFSRKS
+404 PFSRKT

>member
-1 MERKKKWEGL
+1 TGITGPTGPTEVTGITGPTGPTGVTGITGPTGPTGVTGVTGP
-11 NSKNLSASSMDSSL
+11 SGGPVGPTGPTGPSGGP
-25 IGPTL
+25 IGPTG
-30 PPISS
+30 I
-35 FTLPTG
+35 
-41 ASGATGPTGPTGATG
+41 TGPTGPTGATG

-80 ITGSTGPTGVTGI
+80 ITG
-93 TGPTGPT
+93 PTGPT
-100 GVTGPSGG
+100 G
-108 PAGPTGPTG
+108 A
-117 PSGGP
+117 
-122 IGPTGA
+122 
-128 TGITGPIGPT
+128 
-138 GATGI
+138 
-143 TGPIGPTGAT
+143 
-153 GITGSTGPTGVTGIT
+153 
-168 GPTGPTGVTGITGST
+168 
-183 GPTGVTGITGP
+183 
-194 TGPTGVTG
+194 
-202 ITGSTGPTGVTGI
+202 TGI

-225 GITGPTGPTGVTGI
+225 GITGPTGPTGATGI

-368 VIASP
+368 AIASP

-391 FLLNNVSADWSKR
+391 FLLNNLSADWSKR

>member
-1 MERKKKWEGL
+1 PGPTGGPGTPGPPGPTGGTGGTGPTGPTGVTGVTGPTGPTGVTGVTGP
-11 NSKNLSASSMDSSL
+11 SGGPVGPTGPTGPSGGP
-25 IGPTL
+25 IGPTG
-30 PPISS
+30 I
-35 FTLPTG
+35 
-41 ASGATGPTGPTGATG
+41 TGPTGPTGATG

-80 ITGSTGPTGVTGI
+80 ITG
-93 TGPTGPT
+93 
-100 GVTGPSGG
+100 
-108 PAGPTGPTG
+108 
-117 PSGGP
+117 
-122 IGPTGA
+122 
-128 TGITGPIGPT
+128 
-138 GATGI
+138 
-143 TGPIGPTGAT
+143 
-153 GITGSTGPTGVTGIT
+153 
-168 GPTGPTGVTGITGST
+168 
-183 GPTGVTGITGP
+183 
-194 TGPTGVTG
+194 
-202 ITGSTGPTGVTGI
+202 
-215 TGPTG
+215 PTG

-225 GITGPTGPTGVTGI
+225 GITGPTGATGI
-239 TGPTGPTGFESAFR
+239 TGPTGFESAFR

-368 VIASP
+368 AIASP

-391 FLLNNVSADWSKR
+391 FLLNNLSADWSKR

>member
-41 ASGATGPTGPTGATG
+41 ASGATGPTGPTGASGATG
-56 ITGPTGPTG
+56 PTGPTGASGATGPTGPMGTSGATGPTGPTG
-65 ATGITGPTGPTGATG
+65 ATGITGSTGPMGTSGATGPTGPTGATG

-93 TGPTGPT
+93 TGPTGPTGVT

-143 TGPIGPTGAT
+143 TGPTGPTGATGITGPTGPTGAT
-153 GITGSTGPTGVTGIT
+153 GITGS
-168 GPTGPTGVTGITGST
+168 
-183 GPTGVTGITGP
+183 
-194 TGPTGVTG
+194 
-202 ITGSTGPTGVTGI
+202 
-215 TGPTG
+215 
-220 PTGVT
+220 
-225 GITGPTGPTGVTGI
+225 TGPTGVTGI

>member
-1 MERKKKWEGL
+1 MEKKKKWEGL
-11 NSKNLSASSMDSSL
+11 KAKNLSSSSLDSSL

-30 PPISS
+30 PPIPS
-35 FTLPTG
+35 FTLPTGVTGPTGPTGASGITGPTGPTG
-41 ASGATGPTGPTGATG
+41 ASGATGPTGPTG
-56 ITGPTGPTG
+56 
-65 ATGITGPTGPTGATG
+65 
-80 ITGSTGPTGVTGI
+80 V
-93 TGPTGPT
+93 T

-108 PAGPTGPTG
+108 PAGPTGA
-117 PSGGP
+117 S
-122 IGPTGA
+122 
-128 TGITGPIGPT
+128 
-138 GATGI
+138 
-143 TGPIGPTGAT
+143 
-153 GITGSTGPTGVTGIT
+153 
-168 GPTGPTGVTGITGST
+168 
-183 GPTGVTGITGP
+183 
-194 TGPTGVTG
+194 
-202 ITGSTGPTGVTGI
+202 GI

-225 GITGPTGPTGVTGI
+225 GITGPTGPTGASGVTGPTGPTGASGITGPTGPTGVSGITGPTGPTGVTGI
-239 TGPTGPTGFESAFR
+239 TGPTGPTGATGFESAFR
-253 AFKSTDQSV
+253 AFKSIDQSV

-391 FLLNNVSADWSKR
+391 FLLNNLSADWSKR
-404 PFSRKS
+404 PFSRKT

>member
-1 MERKKKWEGL
+1 MERKKKWKGL
-11 NSKNLSASSMDSSL
+11 NSKNLSASSLDSSL

-41 ASGATGPTGPTGATG
+41 ASGATGPTGPTG
-56 ITGPTGPTG
+56 
-65 ATGITGPTGPTGATG
+65 
-80 ITGSTGPTGVTGI
+80 
-93 TGPTGPT
+93 
-100 GVTGPSGG
+100 
-108 PAGPTGPTG
+108 
-117 PSGGP
+117 
-122 IGPTGA
+122 
-128 TGITGPIGPT
+128 
-138 GATGI
+138 
-143 TGPIGPTGAT
+143 
-153 GITGSTGPTGVTGIT
+153 
-168 GPTGPTGVTGITGST
+168 
-183 GPTGVTGITGP
+183 
-194 TGPTGVTG
+194 
-202 ITGSTGPTGVTGI
+202 VTGI

-225 GITGPTGPTGVTGI
+225 GITGPSGGPVGPTGPTGPSGGPIGPTGITGPTGPTGATGI

-368 VIASP
+368 AIASP

-391 FLLNNVSADWSKR
+391 FLLNNLSADWSKR

>member
-1 MERKKKWEGL
+1 M
-11 NSKNLSASSMDSSL
+11 
-25 IGPTL
+25 
-30 PPISS
+30 
-35 FTLPTG
+35 
-41 ASGATGPTGPTGATG
+41 TGPTGPTGATG

-65 ATGITGPTGPTGATG
+65 A
-80 ITGSTGPTGVTGI
+80 
-93 TGPTGPT
+93 
-100 GVTGPSGG
+100 
-108 PAGPTGPTG
+108 
-117 PSGGP
+117 
-122 IGPTGA
+122 
-128 TGITGPIGPT
+128 
-138 GATGI
+138 
-143 TGPIGPTGAT
+143 
-153 GITGSTGPTGVTGIT
+153 
-168 GPTGPTGVTGITGST
+168 
-183 GPTGVTGITGP
+183 
-194 TGPTGVTG
+194 
-202 ITGSTGPTGVTGI
+202 
-215 TGPTG
+215 
-220 PTGVT
+220 T

-321 VNSALIAGDDSFF
+321 VNSALIAGDDRFF

-391 FLLNNVSADWSKR
+391 FLLNNLSADWSKR
-404 PFSRKS
+404 PFSRTT

>member
-1 MERKKKWEGL
+1 M
-11 NSKNLSASSMDSSL
+11 
-25 IGPTL
+25 GPTGATGITG
-30 PPISS
+30 PTGSTGVTGITGP
-35 FTLPTG
+35 TGPTG
-41 ASGATGPTGPTGATG
+41 ASGATGPTGPTG
-56 ITGPTGPTG
+56 
-65 ATGITGPTGPTGATG
+65 
-80 ITGSTGPTGVTGI
+80 V
-93 TGPTGPT
+93 T

-128 TGITGPIGPT
+128 TGITGPT
-138 GATGI
+138 GSTGVTGI
-143 TGPIGPTGAT
+143 TGPTGSTGVT
-153 GITGSTGPTGVTGIT
+153 GITGPTGLTGVTGITGPTGSMGVTGITGPTGTTGITGPTGSTGVTGIT
-168 GPTGPTGVTGITGST
+168 GPTGPTGL
-183 GPTGVTGITGP
+183 
-194 TGPTGVTG
+194 
-202 ITGSTGPTGVTGI
+202 
-215 TGPTG
+215 
-220 PTGVT
+220 
-225 GITGPTGPTGVTGI
+225 
-239 TGPTGPTGFESAFR
+239 ESAFR
-253 AFKSTDQSV
+253 AFKSIDQSV

-368 VIASP
+368 AIASP

-391 FLLNNVSADWSKR
+391 FLLNNLSADWSKR

>member
-11 NSKNLSASSMDSSL
+11 NFKNPSADSLDSSL

-41 ASGATGPTGPTGATG
+41 ISGATGPTGPTGISGATGPTGPTGATGITGPTGQTGATG

-80 ITGSTGPTGVTGI
+80 ITSPTGLTGVTGI

-100 GVTGPSGG
+100 GATGI
-108 PAGPTGPTG
+108 TGPT
-117 PSGGP
+117 
-122 IGPTGA
+122 GPTGA
-128 TGITGPIGPT
+128 TGITGPT
-138 GATGI
+138 GLTGVNGI
-143 TGPIGPTGAT
+143 TGPTGL
-153 GITGSTGPTGVTGIT
+153 TGVTGIT
-168 GPTGPTGVTGITGST
+168 GPIGST
-183 GPTGVTGITGP
+183 GATGIAGP
-194 TGPTGVTG
+194 TGPTGA
-202 ITGSTGPTGVTGI
+202 
-215 TGPTG
+215 
-220 PTGVT
+220 
-225 GITGPTGPTGVTGI
+225 TGI

-368 VIASP
+368 AIASP

-391 FLLNNVSADWSKR
+391 FLLNNLSADWSKR